1 MMDPKMDSGYL
12 ENGDSLEDDLDA
24 IKDLLPEEVI
34 GVMDQMLSYE
44 VCCVLLFIG
53 IATLRNQ
60 I

>member
-12 ENGDSLEDDLDA
+12 ENDESLKDDLDA
-24 IKDLLPEEVI
+24 IQDLLPEEVI

-44 VCCVLLFIG
+44 VCFVLLVVS
-53 IATLRNQ
+53 IATPKNQ